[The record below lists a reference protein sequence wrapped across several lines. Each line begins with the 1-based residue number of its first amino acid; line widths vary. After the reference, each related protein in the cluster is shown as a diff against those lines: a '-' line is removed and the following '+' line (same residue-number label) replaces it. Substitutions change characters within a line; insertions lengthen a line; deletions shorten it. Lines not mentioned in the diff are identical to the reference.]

1 MCLFEVLYTHIS
13 EYKIKN
19 NRKKILLGFLSNKY
33 YEIKKN
39 GKNICMYMYIKLKTY
54 KTLTYFEIL

>member
-13 EYKIKN
+13 KYKIKN

-33 YEIKKN
+33 YEIKKM
-39 GKNICMYMYIKLKTY
+39 GKIYIKLKTY

>member
-13 EYKIKN
+13 QYKIKN

-33 YEIKKN
+33 YEIKKM
-39 GKNICMYMYIKLKTY
+39 GKIYMYIKLKTY

>member
-13 EYKIKN
+13 EYRKKKN

-33 YEIKKN
+33 YEILKKWE
-39 GKNICMYMYIKLKTY
+39 NIY
-54 KTLTYFEIL
+54 KT

>member
-33 YEIKKN
+33 YEMKKM
-39 GKNICMYMYIKLKTY
+39 GKIYMYIKLKTY